1 MVSFSVRSRVGRL
14 RNWGATPE
22 ERLRAYPADALLPE
36 ASERLTRAV
45 SVAAAPEILY
55 RWLCQ
60 MQVAPYSYDLVDN
73 FGRRSPPELTP
84 GAEHLSVGQT
94 LMVVFRL
101 TDVQSGRMFTG
112 LTRPSWGRL
121 FGQVAVTYAAE
132 AVDETH
138 ARLVSRMVFASQSR
152 LGRARAVALT
162 WGDLVML
169 RRQLLNL
176 KGYAERDATRDS
188 AASVSPPARPQNR
201 RGRRRLR

>member
-1 MVSFSVRSRVGRL
+1 M

-22 ERLRAYPADALLPE
+22 ERRRVYPADALLPE
-36 ASERLTRAV
+36 TSERLTRAV
-45 SVAAAPEILY
+45 SVSAPPATLY

-73 FGRRSPPELTP
+73 FGRKSPPELTP

-101 TDVQSGRMFTG
+101 TNVQPGWMFTG
-112 LTRPSWGRL
+112 VTRPWWGRL

-132 AVDETH
+132 PVDETH

-152 LGRARAVALT
+152 LGRLRAVALT

-176 KGYAERDATRDS
+176 KGYAERDATRDP
-188 AASVSPPARPQNR
+188 AASASLPVRPQSR